1 MAAVCVYILHHLSS
15 SMTNVTLY
23 RRLECWTL
31 SRSRTRKIFIPRN
44 SKYIVKIYSLR
55 HLWEKSRD
63 NRVSNARTGHF
74 MVADDETLAEYIK
87 FLRKSSHA
95 RNPRDSFCLFSP
107 FDINVRVE
115 KTALFPHTCFRLP
128 ASTGGCKHEP
138 YCPLST
144 PRLAP
149 SCTIF
154 LPRI

>member
-44 SKYIVKIYSLR
+44 SKHIVKIYSLR

-87 FLRKSSHA
+87 FLRKSSHEKPT
-95 RNPRDSFCLFSP
+95 RQLLFVFAVWYKRTRRKDGLVSSHM
-107 FDINVRVE
+107 
-115 KTALFPHTCFRLP
+115 LSSTCEYRWLQ
-128 ASTGGCKHEP
+128 TRTL
-138 YCPLST
+138 LST
-144 PRLAP
+144 FYP
-149 SCTIF
+149 SSCSF
-154 LPRI
+154 LHDFSS